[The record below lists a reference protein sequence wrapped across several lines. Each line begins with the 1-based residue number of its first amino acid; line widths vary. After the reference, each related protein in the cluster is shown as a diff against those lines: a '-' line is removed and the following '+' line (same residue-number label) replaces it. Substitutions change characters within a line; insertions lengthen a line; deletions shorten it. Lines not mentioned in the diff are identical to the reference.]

1 MENKKRFYARIS
13 SLTLQNFRNIEY
25 GEIKFPNG
33 KLDDFYN
40 GSSSVLGLYGQNG
53 SGKTSVI
60 MAISVLKS
68 ALQGE
73 IIIHEGLIKKDCET
87 AKLIFGFA
95 IYDNDDHKYNATYS
109 FELFNAPEQNDDPD
123 DELDVRSRARRLI
136 GSTIGIK
143 NETIEYDGVSSNGK
157 KIRHKVLL
165 STLDE
170 FCAHG
175 TKAFGTKSN
184 TLQDAEYNILTNN
197 DGMTMAML
205 LNRRKDALK
214 EKVSFLFHD
223 DVVDAISKNMKNEH
237 DYNVYRCLAVFGNFI
252 ITSSMGEV
260 GVINFGDLPL
270 IIFDY
275 SDSGSSFFFGAPI
288 SLTKEFSIF
297 DNRAD
302 SFEKQFQKINSVISK
317 LIPGINV
324 YLKYKGS
331 APHERDPQKIVRK
344 FEFFSKRNGV
354 EMPLRYESSGIRRLI
369 SFMSVLITAYNF
381 PSITFAIDEFDSG
394 IFEDLLGNLVRIF
407 AESGRGQLIFTS
419 HNLRPLEVLGDDNII
434 FTTVNCK
441 NKFLRLSK
449 RGNSNLRDMFLRTIK
464 LGGTTEKLY
473 NSPDEYEMELALA
486 LAARGESNDE

>member
-33 KLDDFYN
+33 KMNDFYN
-40 GSSSVLGLYGQNG
+40 GASSVLGLYGQNG

-60 MAISVLKS
+60 LAINVLRC
-68 ALQGE
+68 ALLGRA
-73 IIIHEGLIKKDCET
+73 IPHEGLIKKDCET
-87 AKLIFGFA
+87 AKLIFGLSL
-95 IYDNDDHKYNATYS
+95 YDNENNLYNATYS
-109 FELFNAPEQNDDPD
+109 FELFDIAPKD
-123 DELDVRSRARRLI
+123 DETDYEPDAQSGIAKP
-136 GSTIGIK
+136 TIGIQ
-143 NETIEYDGVSSNGK
+143 NETIEYDGISSIGK
-157 KIRHKVLL
+157 KIRHKILL

-170 FCAHG
+170 FCSNG

-184 TLQDAEYNILTNN
+184 TLQDAEYDVLTHN
-197 DGMTMAML
+197 DGETIATL
-205 LNRRKDALK
+205 STRKRDALK
-214 EKVSFLFHD
+214 EGKSFLFYD
-223 DVVDAISKNMKNEH
+223 DVHDILSKNMKNEH
-237 DYNVYRCLAVFGNFI
+237 DYNVYESLLLFGMFI
-252 ITSSMGEV
+252 VTSGMMETGFV
-260 GVINFGDLPL
+260 NLGDVLPL
-270 IIFDY
+270 TIFDY
-275 SDSGSSFFFGAPI
+275 SDSSNPFLFRKIIP
-288 SLTKEFSIF
+288 LNHEFRIEEAVAERF
-297 DNRAD
+297 
-302 SFEKQFQKINSVISK
+302 KQQFHKINCVISR
-317 LIPGINV
+317 LIPGIDV
-324 YLKYKGS
+324 YLDDKGS
-331 APHERDPQKIVRK
+331 VPSEKNPQKTLRR

-419 HNLRPLEVLGDDNII
+419 HNLRPLEVLIDDNII